1 MPPPPPNKTLQW
13 AMRICGLVVIAV
25 VSGLVWYYITNDD
38 SSTQGTGTE
47 ESTVTQPPEGVYQFT
62 AHEDM
67 PKPDTATDCAEHS
80 YGDIKEFFEETP
92 CDHLT
97 RQLFVTKVGERT
109 VYTSISVVIMPDEEK
124 ANELRQFTDKD
135 GSGNVSDVV
144 RDRVVKINGLDR
156 LSKSGGYASKQRG
169 RDVIIIEAD
178 FAPKDKSDDK
188 QADEDVL
195 DDVCEDALRMAGELD
210 KDAGTG

>member
-1 MPPPPPNKTLQW
+1 VPPPNKTLQW

-38 SSTQGTGTE
+38 TSTQGTGGE
-47 ESTVTQPPEGVYQFT
+47 ESTAPQPQGGVYQFT

-67 PKPDTATDCAEHS
+67 PEPNKTTDCAEHS
-80 YGDIKEFFEETP
+80 YNDIKGFFEETP

-97 RQLFVTKVGERT
+97 RQLFVTKLDDGRT
-109 VYTSISVVIMPDEEK
+109 VYTSVSVVIMRDQEQ
-124 ANELRQFTDKD
+124 ASELREFTDKE

-144 RDRVVKINGLDR
+144 RDGLVKIQGLDR
-156 LSKSGGYASKQRG
+156 LSKSGGYASRQNG

-178 FAPKDKSDDK
+178 FAPKDRSDDK

-195 DDVCEDALRMAGELD
+195 DEVCDDALRMAGELD
-210 KDAGTG
+210 KDTGTTG